1 MEPAEYRPD
10 DVASVELVADLR
22 VAAMEPAEY
31 RPDDIKPGDEA
42 RRKYLRRNGA
52 GRVSAG

>member
-10 DVASVELVADLR
+10 DVHQQGSAGFRAQ
-22 VAAMEPAEY
+22 
-31 RPDDIKPGDEA
+31 G
-42 RRKYLRRNGA
+42 RNGA